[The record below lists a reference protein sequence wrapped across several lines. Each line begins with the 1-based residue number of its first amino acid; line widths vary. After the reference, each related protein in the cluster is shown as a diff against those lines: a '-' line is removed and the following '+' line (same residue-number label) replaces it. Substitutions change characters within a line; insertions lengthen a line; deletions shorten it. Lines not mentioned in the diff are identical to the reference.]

1 MFRKGRACMT
11 VSAFGNHEV
20 EYLSGVSNAFTA
32 PFAYYIIFPILVLLP
47 LTTQERY
54 DTGPLSR
61 Q

>member
-1 MFRKGRACMT
+1 MT